1 MKVKSIKNCI
11 DIILE
16 KINTTPDS
24 IIIKESRDLI
34 GTLTDLSN
42 ELERQNKKN
51 KDMRKIALKTRI
63 RAFTEKGGIINYDKL
78 IVFLKIPEQ
87 EKLKIKKILSTS
99 EEGIRFFRV
108 DDFDKITF

>member
-1 MKVKSIKNCI
+1 VKNIKTCI

-16 KINTTPDS
+16 KINTTPEAL
-24 IIIKESRDLI
+24 IQKESRDLI
-34 GTLTDLSN
+34 GTLTDLNN

-63 RAFTEKGGIINYDKL
+63 LGYTEKGGIINYDKL
-78 IVFLKIPEQ
+78 IVFLKIPE
-87 EKLKIKKILSTS
+87 EAKLKIKKILSTS

-108 DDFDKITF
+108 DDFDKIKF

>member
-51 KDMRKIALKTRI
+51 KDMRKIAL
-63 RAFTEKGGIINYDKL
+63 
-78 IVFLKIPEQ
+78 V
-87 EKLKIKKILSTS
+87 
-99 EEGIRFFRV
+99 
-108 DDFDKITF
+108 TFYENTVGNQHLGQKE